1 MIKELSVLIPV
12 YNNSCVQLVRALHQ
26 QLSQTDISFE
36 IIIADDGSTDR
47 SFIDE
52 NKSLSLLTHVQYLI
66 RKKNIGRAAI
76 RNVLVQ
82 QANYS
87 WLLFIDGDLFI
98 KNDSYIHRYL
108 AFDENN
114 TVVYGGY
121 TISGNYPDN
130 LRWRIE
136 KKHEEKSSADKR
148 QQHPY
153 HDFHTC
159 NFLVKKNIMK
169 RIPFNEK
176 IREYGYE
183 DVLWGKQL
191 KEHHITLTH
200 IDHPVSFERFEDN
213 KTFIQKT
220 EEALHTLYTLSTPL
234 KGYSSVLNYSFLHP
248 LLNFLYGRIGKYLR
262 KQLIDNNPP
271 LFLFYIY
278 KLLYYHNIEQ

>member
-159 NFLVKKNIMK
+159 NFLVKKDIMK
-169 RIPFNEK
+169 SIPFNEK

-200 IDHPVSFERFEDN
+200 IDNPVSFERFEDN

>member
-136 KKHEEKSSADKR
+136 KKHEEKSTADKR

-153 HDFHTC
+153 YDFHTC
-159 NFLVKKNIMK
+159 NFLVKKDIMK

-200 IDHPVSFERFEDN
+200 IDNPVSFERFEDN

-234 KGYSSVLNYSFLHP
+234 KGYSSVLNYSSLHP
-248 LLNFLYGRIGKYLR
+248 LLKFLYGRIGKYLR

>member
-136 KKHEEKSSADKR
+136 NKHEEKSSADKR

-159 NFLVKKNIMK
+159 NFLVKKDIMK

-200 IDHPVSFERFEDN
+200 IDNPVSFERFEDN

-234 KGYSSVLNYSFLHP
+234 KGYSSVLNYSSLHP
-248 LLNFLYGRIGKYLR
+248 LLKFLYGRIGKYLR

>member
-47 SFIDE
+47 SFIEE

-159 NFLVKKNIMK
+159 NFLVKKDIMK

-183 DVLWGKQL
+183 DVLWGKQI

-200 IDHPVSFERFEDN
+200 IDNPVSFERFEDN
-213 KTFIQKT
+213 KTFIHKT

-234 KGYSSVLNYSFLHP
+234 KGYSSVLNYSSLHP

>member
-47 SFIDE
+47 SFIEE

-108 AFDENN
+108 SFDENN

-136 KKHEEKSSADKR
+136 KKHEEKSTADKR

-159 NFLVKKNIMK
+159 NFLVKKDIMK

-200 IDHPVSFERFEDN
+200 IDNPVSFERFEDN
-213 KTFIQKT
+213 KTFIHKT

-234 KGYSSVLNYSFLHP
+234 KGYSSVLNYSSLHP
-248 LLNFLYGRIGKYLR
+248 LLKFLYGRIGKYLR

-278 KLLYYHNIEQ
+278 KLLYYHNI

>member
-26 QLSQTDISFE
+26 QLSQTDITFE

-47 SFIDE
+47 SFIEE

-183 DVLWGKQL
+183 DVLWGKQI

-200 IDHPVSFERFEDN
+200 IDNPVSFERFEDN

-234 KGYSSVLNYSFLHP
+234 KGYSSVLNYSSLHP
-248 LLNFLYGRIGKYLR
+248 LLKFLYGRIGKYLR

>member
-47 SFIDE
+47 SFIEE

-183 DVLWGKQL
+183 DVLWGKQI

-200 IDHPVSFERFEDN
+200 IDNPVSFERFEDN
-213 KTFIQKT
+213 KTFIHKT

-234 KGYSSVLNYSFLHP
+234 KGYSSVLNYSSLHP

>member
-47 SFIDE
+47 SFIEE

-159 NFLVKKNIMK
+159 NFLVKKDIMK

-200 IDHPVSFERFEDN
+200 IDNPVSFERFEDN

-220 EEALHTLYTLSTPL
+220 EEALHTLYHFRQSLT
-234 KGYSSVLNYSFLHP
+234 GYSSVLNYSSLHP
-248 LLNFLYGRIGKYLR
+248 LLKFIYGRIGNYLR

>member
-12 YNNSCVQLVRALHQ
+12 YNNSCAQLVRALHQ

-47 SFIDE
+47 SFIEE

-121 TISGNYPDN
+121 AISGNYPNN

-136 KKHEEKSSADKR
+136 KKHEEKSTADKR

-159 NFLVKKNIMK
+159 NFLVKKDIMK

-200 IDHPVSFERFEDN
+200 IDNPVSFERFEDN

-234 KGYSSVLNYSFLHP
+234 KGYSSVLNYSSLHP
-248 LLNFLYGRIGKYLR
+248 LLKFIYGRIGKYLR

>member
-47 SFIDE
+47 SFIEE

-159 NFLVKKNIMK
+159 NFLVKKDIMK

-200 IDHPVSFERFEDN
+200 IDNPVSFERFEDN
-213 KTFIQKT
+213 KTFIHKT

-234 KGYSSVLNYSFLHP
+234 KGYSSVLNYSSLHP

>member
-1 MIKELSVLIPV
+1 M
-12 YNNSCVQLVRALHQ
+12 
-26 QLSQTDISFE
+26 
-36 IIIADDGSTDR
+36 
-47 SFIDE
+47 
-52 NKSLSLLTHVQYLI
+52 QYLI

-159 NFLVKKNIMK
+159 NFLVKKDIMK

-200 IDHPVSFERFEDN
+200 IDNPVSFERFEDN

-220 EEALHTLYTLSTPL
+220 EEALHTLYTLSASL
-234 KGYSSVLNYSFLHP
+234 KGYSSVLNYSSLHP
-248 LLNFLYGRIGKYLR
+248 LLKFLYGRIGKYLR

>member
-47 SFIDE
+47 SFIEE

-183 DVLWGKQL
+183 DVLWGKQI

-200 IDHPVSFERFEDN
+200 IDNPVSFERFEDN

-248 LLNFLYGRIGKYLR
+248 LLKFLYGRIGKYLR

>member
-47 SFIDE
+47 SFIEE

-76 RNVLVQ
+76 RNFLVQ
-82 QANYS
+82 HANYP

-98 KNDSYIHRYL
+98 NNDSYIHRYL
-108 AFDENN
+108 SFDDDN

-121 TISGNYPDN
+121 AISGNHPDN

-136 KKHEEKSSADKR
+136 KKHEEKSTADKR

-159 NFLVKKNIMK
+159 NFLVKKDIIK

-200 IDHPVSFERFEDN
+200 IDNPVSFERFEDN

-220 EEALHTLYTLSTPL
+220 EEALHTLYHFRQSLT
-234 KGYSSVLNYSFLHP
+234 GYSSVLNYSSLHP
-248 LLNFLYGRIGKYLR
+248 LLKFIYGRIGKYLR

>member
-26 QLSQTDISFE
+26 QLSLTDISFE

-47 SFIDE
+47 SFIEE

-108 AFDENN
+108 SFDENN

-159 NFLVKKNIMK
+159 NFLVKKDIMK

-200 IDHPVSFERFEDN
+200 IDNPVSFERFEDN
-213 KTFIQKT
+213 QTFIHKT
-220 EEALHTLYTLSTPL
+220 EEALHTLYTLSASL
-234 KGYSSVLNYSFLHP
+234 KGYSSVLNYSSLHP
-248 LLNFLYGRIGKYLR
+248 LLKFLYGRIGKYLR

>member
-12 YNNSCVQLVRALHQ
+12 YNNSCVQLVRALYQ

-159 NFLVKKNIMK
+159 NFLVKKDIMK

-200 IDHPVSFERFEDN
+200 IDNPVSFERFEDN
-213 KTFIQKT
+213 KTFIHKT
-220 EEALHTLYTLSTPL
+220 EEALRTLYTLSASL
-234 KGYSSVLNYSFLHP
+234 KGYSSVLNYSSLHP
-248 LLNFLYGRIGKYLR
+248 LLKFLYGRIGKYLR

>member
-47 SFIDE
+47 SFIEE

-121 TISGNYPDN
+121 AISGNYPNN

-136 KKHEEKSSADKR
+136 KKHEEKSTADKR

-159 NFLVKKNIMK
+159 NFLVKKDIMK

-200 IDHPVSFERFEDN
+200 IDNPVSFERFEDN
-213 KTFIQKT
+213 KTFIHKT

-234 KGYSSVLNYSFLHP
+234 KGYSSVLNYSSLHP
-248 LLNFLYGRIGKYLR
+248 LLKFLYGRIGKYLR

>member
-47 SFIDE
+47 SFIEE

-82 QANYS
+82 QANYP

-159 NFLVKKNIMK
+159 NFLVKKDIMK

-200 IDHPVSFERFEDN
+200 IDNPVSFERFEDN

-220 EEALHTLYTLSTPL
+220 EEALHTLYTLSPPL
-234 KGYSSVLNYSFLHP
+234 KGYSSVLNYSSLHP
-248 LLNFLYGRIGKYLR
+248 LLKFLYGRIGKYLR

>member
-159 NFLVKKNIMK
+159 NFLVKKDIMK

-183 DVLWGKQL
+183 DVLWGKQI

-200 IDHPVSFERFEDN
+200 IDNPVSFERFEDN

>member
-26 QLSQTDISFE
+26 QLSLTDISFE

-47 SFIDE
+47 SFIEE

-136 KKHEEKSSADKR
+136 KKHEEKSTADKR

-159 NFLVKKNIMK
+159 NFLVKKDIMK

-200 IDHPVSFERFEDN
+200 IDNPVSFERFEDN

-220 EEALHTLYTLSTPL
+220 EEALHTLYTLRASL
-234 KGYSSVLNYSFLHP
+234 KGYSSVLNYSSLHP
-248 LLNFLYGRIGKYLR
+248 LLKFLYGRIGKYLR